1 MLIKGGKVEI
11 EIKAAKPTLHKHGLV
26 LDDIVLLGEGILT
39 EPTRAVVLI
48 RK

>member
-1 MLIKGGKVEI
+1 M
-11 EIKAAKPTLHKHGLV
+11 HKHGLV
-26 LDDIVLLGEGILT
+26 LDDIVLLGQDLLI